1 MPQESPDV
9 VTDVLQQLIRNA
21 CVNDGTDASGHET
34 RNATLLRD
42 YLGGPGLDMETFEP
56 TAGRASLVA
65 RIEGSDPAAPVLM
78 LMGHTDVVPANAE
91 GWRRDPFGGELVD
104 GEVWGRGATDML
116 NLTSSMAVAFRRLA
130 DTGFRPRGTVIY
142 LAVADEEAFGAHG
155 AAWLLEHERDA
166 VRADYVVTEGGG
178 NVMTTPTGPK
188 VLAAAAEKGAL
199 WALLRVRGTP
209 SHASM
214 PLRTDNALV
223 TAAEIVRRL
232 ADYRPTPHISDIWR
246 RYVAGLDLD
255 PDLAEALVDPDRVY
269 ETCASM
275 ERLDLARRGHACTH
289 TTFAP
294 TVMHA
299 GTKTNVIPDTVELE
313 VDIRVLPGQTS
324 GDVRATLDDIFGDLR
339 GSVEIVRLLG
349 EEATASPVDTPLW
362 DAMQKVTAALSPEA
376 TVVPTLMAG
385 ATDARF
391 FRAAGA
397 TAYGFGLMSGRIP
410 LDELVTMF
418 HGDNERIDLE
428 SLRLTTDMWEALVR
442 EFCG

>member
-1 MPQESPDV
+1 MLRDV
-9 VTDVLQQLIRNA
+9 VGGAGIEV
-21 CVNDGTDASGHET
+21 ET
-34 RNATLLRD
+34 
-42 YLGGPGLDMETFEP
+42 YEP
-56 TAGRASLVA
+56 TPGRASVIA
-65 RIEGSDPAAPVLM
+65 RIEGSDPGAPSLM
-78 LMGHTDVVPANAE
+78 LMGHTDVVPANE
-91 GWRRDPFGGELVD
+91 GRWRRDPFGGELVD

-116 NLTSSMAVAFRRLA
+116 NLTSSMAIAMRRLA
-130 DTGFRPRGTVIY
+130 DTGFRPRGTVTY

-166 VRADYVVTEGGG
+166 VRADYVITEGGG
-178 NVMTTPTGPK
+178 NVMATPTGPK

-199 WALLRVRGTP
+199 WALLRITGAP

-223 TAAEIVRRL
+223 TAAEIVRRV
-232 ADYRPTPHISDIWR
+232 AEYRPSAQVSDIWR

-255 PDLAEALVDPDRVY
+255 RDLAEALVDPKRVY
-269 ETCASM
+269 DSCASLDH
-275 ERLDLARRGHACTH
+275 LDLARRGHACTH

-324 GDVRATLDDIFGDLR
+324 DDVRAMLDEIFGDLAER
-339 GSVEIVRLLG
+339 VEIVRLLG

-362 DAMQKVTAALSPEA
+362 EAMQKVTSRLSPQA
-376 TVVPTLMAG
+376 TVVPILMTG

-397 TAYGFGLMSGRIP
+397 TAYGFGFMSGRIP

-418 HGDNERIDLE
+418 HGDNERIDTE
-428 SLRLTTDMWEALVR
+428 SLRLTTEMWEALVR